1 MIKITA
7 AKLFCARFWLLCI
20 LLTCGHAFA
29 IELSAAEKQAVR
41 QLGTI
46 FFCVDPDWPPF
57 EMLDQQGR
65 YTGIAADLLALVA
78 RRTGLNLKLR
88 ATPDWSASVKDSK
101 AGRCPLL
108 SFINQTPSR
117 EQWLLFTEPL
127 LTDDN
132 VLISRT
138 DFPYITDLA
147 SLTETTVALP
157 EGTALEERLRHD
169 FPQLK
174 IVLTQSEKQA
184 LQLVSDRKVDITI
197 RSLIMAADTIK
208 HEGWFNLKISG
219 QATGYT
225 NQFKIGVSKDQP
237 ILRDIL
243 NKGIA
248 SITPAE
254 RRQIVDDHIS
264 INVTRGVDYSLLI
277 KSAIIFIVIL
287 LSNLFWIAKLRR
299 ANKQLKISSQT
310 DALTGLFNR
319 RHFDTIFDREIARAR
334 RFSHPLSVVLMDV
347 DFFKKINDELGH
359 LMGDQILIE
368 VAQLIRQQIRGIDTA
383 CRWGGEEFLVI
394 CPETNAEQAALLA
407 ERILQAIR
415 SHAFSSQ
422 RPLTL
427 SAGVACLHQDEAE
440 DALLHRADEALY
452 QSKHGG
458 RNQISV
464 R

>member
-1 MIKITA
+1 
-7 AKLFCARFWLLCI
+7 
-20 LLTCGHAFA
+20 
-29 IELSAAEKQAVR
+29 
-41 QLGTI
+41 
-46 FFCVDPDWPPF
+46 
-57 EMLDQQGR
+57 
-65 YTGIAADLLALVA
+65 
-78 RRTGLNLKLR
+78 
-88 ATPDWSASVKDSK
+88 
-101 AGRCPLL
+101 
-108 SFINQTPSR
+108 
-117 EQWLLFTEPL
+117 
-127 LTDDN
+127 
-132 VLISRT
+132 
-138 DFPYITDLA
+138 
-147 SLTETTVALP
+147 
-157 EGTALEERLRHD
+157 
-169 FPQLK
+169 
-174 IVLTQSEKQA
+174 
-184 LQLVSDRKVDITI
+184 
-197 RSLIMAADTIK
+197 MAADTIK

-225 NQFKIGVSKDQP
+225 NQFRIGVSKDQP
-237 ILRDIL
+237 LLRDIL

-277 KSAIIFIVIL
+277 KSAFIFIFIL

-319 RHFDTIFDREIARAR
+319 RHFDTIFDKEIARAR

-394 CPETNAEQAALLA
+394 CPETSAEQAALLA

-427 SAGVACLHQDEAE
+427 SAGVACLQQDEAE